1 MSNSNAFETE
11 LKKLR
16 IEVAKSLLPHY
27 IGQVAHVN
35 KAAYALGMSEAE
47 NVMRRSS
54 KLALQHADVFIAE
67 LIEQGD
73 E

>member
-27 IGQVAHVN
+27 IDRVNSVN
-35 KAAYALGMSEAE
+35 KAAYALGMSESE

>member
-1 MSNSNAFETE
+1 MSNSNTFQTE

-16 IEVAKSLLPHY
+16 IDVAKSLLPHY
-27 IGQVAHVN
+27 IEQVASVN
-35 KAAYALGMSEAE
+35 KAAFALGIVEAE

-54 KLALQHADVFIAE
+54 KLALKHADVFISE

>member
-1 MSNSNAFETE
+1 MSDSNTFQTE

-27 IGQVAHVN
+27 VSQVANVN
-35 KAAYALGMSEAE
+35 KAAFALGIVEAE

-54 KLALQHADVFIAE
+54 KLALKHADVFIAE

>member
-1 MSNSNAFETE
+1 MSNSNTFENE

-27 IGQVAHVN
+27 IGQVTHVN

-67 LIEQGD
+67 LIERGD

>member
-27 IGQVAHVN
+27 IDQVKSVN

-67 LIEQGD
+67 LIERGD

>member
-27 IGQVAHVN
+27 IDQVNSVN
-35 KAAYALGMSEAE
+35 KAAYALGMSESE

-67 LIEQGD
+67 LIERGD

>member
-1 MSNSNAFETE
+1 MSDLNTFETE
-11 LKKLR
+11 LNKLR
-16 IEVAKSLLPHY
+16 IDVAKSLLPHY
-27 IGQVAHVN
+27 ITQVTSVN

-67 LIEQGD
+67 LIERGD

>member
-1 MSNSNAFETE
+1 MSNSNVFETE

-27 IGQVAHVN
+27 IDQVNRVN
-35 KAAYALGMSEAE
+35 KVVYALGMSEAD

>member
-1 MSNSNAFETE
+1 MSKSNTFETE

-27 IGQVAHVN
+27 VGQVNSVN
-35 KAAYALGMSEAE
+35 KAAYALGINDSE

>member
-11 LKKLR
+11 LNKLR
-16 IEVAKSLLPHY
+16 IDVAKSLLPHY
-27 IGQVAHVN
+27 ITQVTSVN

-54 KLALQHADVFIAE
+54 KLALQHADVFITE

>member
-27 IGQVAHVN
+27 ITQATSVN

>member
-27 IGQVAHVN
+27 IGQVTSVN

-47 NVMRRSS
+47 NVMHRSS

-67 LIEQGD
+67 LIERGD